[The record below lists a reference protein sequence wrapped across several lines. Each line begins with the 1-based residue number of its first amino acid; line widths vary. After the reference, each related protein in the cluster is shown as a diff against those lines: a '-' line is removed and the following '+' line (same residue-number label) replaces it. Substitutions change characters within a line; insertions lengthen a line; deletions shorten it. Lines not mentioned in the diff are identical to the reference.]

1 MAGRKQTVPKSLVDG
16 WVNML
21 KGCSKNGF
29 YRERALAK
37 LKAENE
43 ALYNAV
49 IKRLG
54 DK

>member
-1 MAGRKQTVPKSLVDG
+1 MAGRKQTAPKSIVDG

-29 YRERALAK
+29 YRQKVLDALK
-37 LKAENE
+37 LENE
-43 ALYNAV
+43 QLYNAV
-49 IKRLG
+49 VKRLG

>member
-1 MAGRKQTVPKSLVDG
+1 
-16 WVNML
+16 ML